1 MDMSVLVRSEIP
13 PGDLVP
19 TLTGEV
25 QALDHSLPLLHVKT
39 LDEYVSDS
47 VGSTRFE
54 AVLLGIFG
62 GLAFLLTAVGL
73 YGVISYTV
81 AQRTREMGIRL
92 ALGANRKTIVKMIVG
107 NGTLLACTGVS
118 IGLAAAFLLSRLVAS
133 LLYGVGPTDPLT
145 FLCAPIALIAI
156 AVLASYLP
164 ARRAANVDPV
174 VTLRRD

>member
-1 MDMSVLVRSEIP
+1 VVVRTEIS

-19 TLTGEV
+19 TLTSEV
-25 QALDHSLPLLHVKT
+25 QALDPSLPLLHVKT
-39 LDEYVSDS
+39 LDDYVSDS
-47 VGSTRFE
+47 VGGTRFE

-92 ALGANRKTIVKMIVG
+92 ALGANRQAIITIVVS
-107 NGTLLACTGVS
+107 NGTHLACIGVM
-118 IGLAAAFLLSRLVAS
+118 IGLAAAFLLTRLVAG

-145 FLCAPIALIAI
+145 FVCAPIALIAI
-156 AVLASYLP
+156 AVLASYIP
-164 ARRAANVDPV
+164 ARRAANVDPM
-174 VTLRRD
+174 VTLRQE